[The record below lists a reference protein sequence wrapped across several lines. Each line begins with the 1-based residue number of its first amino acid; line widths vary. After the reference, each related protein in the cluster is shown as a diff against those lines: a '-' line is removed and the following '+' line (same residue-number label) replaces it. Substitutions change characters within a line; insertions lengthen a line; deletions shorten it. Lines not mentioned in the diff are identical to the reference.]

1 MSEKGP
7 TLIIPARVTTEE
19 LAGAIERDVSEV
31 QAVLR
36 SREEPDAPEDV
47 MGAERAIAV
56 ARVLGV
62 NATVESRDLA
72 LERLYEYET
81 RGELATD
88 AGGRAGAIVEGV
100 VSDLEDLDEMI
111 ESVAE
116 HWSVARMP
124 VIDRNIIRIGLYEL
138 LSDRMTPTAVVVAE
152 AVRLAQTYST
162 EKSSSFVNGV
172 LATLAKTTRDDP
184 AEESGPG

>member
-1 MSEKGP
+1 MSEGDLS
-7 TLIIPARVTTEE
+7 LIIPARLTASD
-19 LAGAIERDVSEV
+19 LAGTIERDITEI

-36 SREEPDAPEDV
+36 AREQPDAPDDV
-47 MGAERAIAV
+47 LGAELAIAV
-56 ARVLGV
+56 ARTLGV
-62 NATVESRDLA
+62 SVTVESRDLA

-81 RGELATD
+81 RGEMGAD

-100 VSDLEDLDEMI
+100 VSDLDDLDAMI
-111 ESVAE
+111 ESVSE

-138 LSDRMTPTAVVVAE
+138 RSEPQTPTAVVVSE

-162 EKSSSFVNGV
+162 EKSPSFVNGV
-172 LATLAKTTRDDP
+172 LATLAKSIR
-184 AEESGPG
+184 ES

>member
-1 MSEKGP
+1 MSSAGA
-7 TLIIPARVTTEE
+7 LIIPARVAASE
-19 LAGAIERDVSEV
+19 LAEWIGRDVTEV
-31 QAVLR
+31 QAVLKA
-36 SREEPDAPEDV
+36 REEPHASDEV
-47 MGAERAIAV
+47 IGAELAIAV
-56 ARVLGV
+56 ARALGV
-62 NATVESRDLA
+62 DVTVESRDLA

-81 RGELATD
+81 RGEMGSD

-100 VSDLEDLDEMI
+100 VSDLDDLDEMI

-138 LSDRMTPTAVVVAE
+138 RSDPIAPTAVVVSE

-162 EKSSSFVNGV
+162 EKSAGFVNGV
-172 LATLAKTTRDDP
+172 LSTLAKTIRQ
-184 AEESGPG
+184 